1 MKTTR
6 LIFLAFLSV
15 SLVFLSGCKDD
26 PEEELSPYIGDYIIT
41 SATLSVDLVLNTL
54 TVPGSVPFEMTVA
67 APEDITQMI
76 VGALLGAIECDAA
89 NSLIQLREDFSLYL
103 NCSSS
108 AEELDAGT
116 WEEQSATVI
125 MLSMNSTALPPI
137 GFVLTITDVS
147 LVSNVLTGTTTVPI
161 SQLMLAQIVPLWSQG
176 TLTLDVENTPVAVPI
191 TFTIVLAKQ

>member
-41 SATLSVDLVLNTL
+41 SAKLSVDLELQTL
-54 TVPGSVPFEMTVA
+54 PQGPLVVDAGT
-67 APEDITQMI
+67 DITPMI

-125 MLSMNSTALPPI
+125 ILSMNSTALPPI
-137 GFVLTITDVS
+137 GFFLTITDVS

-161 SQLMLAQIVPLWSQG
+161 SRDMLAQIVPLWSQG
-176 TLTLDVENTPVAVPI
+176 TLTLDVELTPLAVPI